1 MKMKKIVTLGLASC
15 ILLGGVTASHAMY
28 DPNVNYSKIDSTQ
41 PRIMLMEGESI
52 AVPISAQTFK
62 VDVKEIKTE
71 SEYLIVNA
79 RIPQLKGLKDEAY
92 QLSLNENIMKEAMAY
107 INEAEK
113 ESKEFAEDC
122 KKNGWEV
129 RPNTVTVQFE
139 LKDNSGIDN
148 SIVSLEVIKAF
159 NNGGTGNPEID
170 FYNISNK
177 DKAEELTLKDLLG
190 EKYKE
195 IADDQIK
202 KQIEQDKDMYFNG
215 IEGFKG
221 ISGNQKFY
229 YENGN
234 VVIVFDK
241 YEIAPGATGIP
252 EFKIEI
258 PQDSIGGFHFVLVIN
273 NEGIK
278 TNVYQKEDGT
288 IMVPLRLVSEK
299 LGYEVKWIEEN
310 RSIEIKKGAQYT
322 SVKPGEDKYFFAKMA
337 PISLGAAPEIK
348 DSTTYVPFKF
358 VSDILKVD
366 ASMDETGVI
375 TINNK

>member
-1 MKMKKIVTLGLASC
+1 MKMKKIASLGLASC
-15 ILLGGVTASHAMY
+15 ILLGGITASYA
-28 DPNVNYSKIDSTQ
+28 IDNTKPMLTQ
-41 PRIMLMEGESI
+41 AEAVAISI
-52 AVPISAQTFK
+52 NAQTVK

-79 RIPQLKGLKDEAY
+79 RIPQLQGLKDEAY
-92 QLSLNENIMKEAMAY
+92 QMQLNEKIMKEAMAY

-122 KKNGWEV
+122 KKNDWEV
-129 RPNTVTVQFE
+129 RANTVTIQFE

-177 DKAEELTLKDLLG
+177 DKAEEVTIKDFLG
-190 EKYKE
+190 AKYKE
-195 IADDQIK
+195 IVDEQIK
-202 KQIEQDKDMYFNG
+202 TQIEENKDKYFDGEN
-215 IEGFKG
+215 GFKE
-221 ISGNQKFY
+221 ISDNQKFY
-229 YENGN
+229 YDNGN
-234 VVIVFDK
+234 IVIVFDK
-241 YEIAPGATGIP
+241 YEISPGATGIP

-258 PQDSIGGFHFVLVIN
+258 PQDSIGGFHFVLVVN
-273 NEGIK
+273 NEGINLK
-278 TNVYQKEDGT
+278 ESSVYQKEDGT
-288 IMVPLRLVSEK
+288 IMVPLRIVCEK
-299 LGYEVKWIEEN
+299 LGYEVKWIEDD

-337 PISLGAAPEIK
+337 PMSLGAAPEIK

-366 ASMDETGVI
+366 VSMDETGVI